1 MASGIILYNNF
12 KRFGQEDLHN
22 NAVKLLLVTDSYAPS
37 ELHDVLA
44 DVLTSPSPEV
54 AVIASPDNGYTQ
66 GGEALASKT
75 ITITDSPSQA
85 VFDAANVTW
94 TALTA
99 TFRYGILYI
108 DATIDGIVKPLIAY
122 IVFDMTP
129 ADIVV
134 GGIDWTVQW
143 SPSGILK
150 IA

>member
-22 NAVKLLLVTDSYAPS
+22 NAVKLLLVTDSYTPS

-54 AVIASPDNGYTQ
+54 EAIASPDNGYTQ

-75 ITITDSPSQA
+75 IVVSDSPSQA

-94 TALTA
+94 AALTA

-134 GGIDWTVQW
+134 SGVDWTVQW

>member
-1 MASGIILYNNF
+1 MSSLIILYNNF

-22 NAVKLLLVTDSYAPS
+22 NAVKLLLVTDSYTPS

-54 AVIASPDNGYTQ
+54 EAIASPDNGYTQ

-134 GGIDWTVQW
+134 SGVDWTVQW

-150 IA
+150 LA

>member
-1 MASGIILYNNF
+1 MSSLIILYNNF

-22 NAVKLLLVTDSYAPS
+22 NAVKLLLVTDSYTPS

-54 AVIASPDNGYTQ
+54 EAIASPDNGYTQ

-94 TALTA
+94 AALTA

-108 DATIDGIVKPLIAY
+108 AATIDGYVNPLVAY
-122 IVFDMTP
+122 IVFDATP
-129 ADIVV
+129 EDIVV
-134 GGIDWTVQW
+134 SGVDWTVQW

-150 IA
+150 LA

>member
-1 MASGIILYNNF
+1 MASSITLYHNF

-22 NAVKLLLVTDSYAPS
+22 NAVKLLLVTDSYTPS

-54 AVIASPDNGYTQ
+54 EAIASPDNGYTQ

-75 ITITDSPSQA
+75 ITLTDSPSQA

-94 TALTA
+94 SALTA

-108 DATIDGIVKPLIAY
+108 DATIDGIVKPLVAY
-122 IVFDMTP
+122 ILFDTTP
-129 ADIVV
+129 ANIVV
-134 GGIDWTVQW
+134 SGVDWTVQW

-150 IA
+150 LS

>member
-22 NAVKLLLVTDSYAPS
+22 NAVKLMLVTSAYTPS
-37 ELHDVLA
+37 ELHDILA
-44 DVLTSPSPEV
+44 NVLTSPSPEV
-54 AVIASPDNGYTQ
+54 ASGDGYTT

-75 ITITDSPSQA
+75 ITLSDSPSQA

-94 TALTA
+94 TALTK

-108 DATIDGIVKPLIAY
+108 NATIDGFVNPLIAY

-150 IA
+150 LS